1 MLVLGPETRGLVE
14 NLRTPDNDGDDLLAT
29 LLHSDIRLA
38 LCEQSEHW
46 CYSESTE
53 ALLAA
58 NRMLLDALP
67 APLPETGFSEDNQ
80 LHGRVVIDPSA
91 WVSNCVLHGPI
102 AIDGRAVVEDSFI
115 GPYTAIGSDAVVSG
129 TEIDN
134 SMVLTGAE
142 VRHPG
147 ARIEASIIGERS
159 RVVRSFDLPKGL
171 HMRLGPDSRVTFS

>member
-1 MLVLGPETRGLVE
+1 
-14 NLRTPDNDGDDLLAT
+14 
-29 LLHSDIRLA
+29 
-38 LCEQSEHW
+38 
-46 CYSESTE
+46 
-53 ALLAA
+53 
-58 NRMLLDALP
+58 MLLDSLP
-67 APLPETGFSEDNQ
+67 APPPETSFSDDNQ
-80 LHGRVVIDPSA
+80 VHGRVVIDPGA

-115 GPYTAIGSDAVVSG
+115 GPYTAIGSDAVLSG
-129 TEIDN
+129 AEIDN

-147 ARIEASIIGERS
+147 ARIESSIIGERS